1 MEVFCYSTNAS
12 GPDVPDGTASIY
24 ITGGT
29 SPYTILWEN
38 GSTSATITN
47 LTPGSY
53 TVTVTDFYGDFV
65 VTITCIVGSDS
76 FYIDKF
82 VECCDI
88 QCYYKILTNSQTGIL
103 SQHVS
108 QINEI
113 YLTGLTNVNPSL
125 VYTFQGLDG
134 CYEYDSTFLWS
145 GETVSGLTVGNTYLD
160 CDKCLP
166 TPTPPIVV
174 PTLCLN
180 GGNFYYEFT
189 PNSGVD
195 SNGNYTWSNNSDG
208 LTLSFNVND
217 NRWEITPWLNV
228 GTGIMVQNSIQTI
241 PLGTFTNLG
250 NTDTTRWNMF
260 EGECPDTQLTLQVI
274 PTDETCKGF
283 GDGSAVLLGNGG
295 IIPYQYRIQ
304 GVVPY
309 PNYTNIGLFTN
320 LLPGNYLAEV
330 LDNDGNTYT
339 TPFSIQQGE
348 NTTEFNLNVTTNI
361 ITESFS
367 TKTWEYSIQITPN
380 VSNLLSNQ
388 FITFDLNMT
397 HTMVSRDSGTA
408 IFNSEHEII
417 KNNVTPITYTTS
429 PTNTNT
435 VQTQCPITVNE
446 ITEVFT
452 ESVQSLQYNPTDTS
466 IVGTITQTVI
476 IDGGG
481 ADCGLDCRMIGNYT
495 TNLQI
500 SNVRLVNGENCQSIG
515 TAGIKTATQQLNTND
530 CGALP

>member
-1 MEVFCYSTNAS
+1 MTETH
-12 GPDVPDGTASIY
+12 T
-24 ITGGT
+24 
-29 SPYTILWEN
+29 
-38 GSTSATITN
+38 
-47 LTPGSY
+47 
-53 TVTVTDFYGDFV
+53 
-65 VTITCIVGSDS
+65 
-76 FYIDKF
+76 
-82 VECCDI
+82 
-88 QCYYKILTNSQTGIL
+88 
-103 SQHVS
+103 QHH
-108 QINEI
+108 
-113 YLTGLTNVNPSL
+113 
-125 VYTFQGLDG
+125 FQ
-134 CYEYDSTFLWS
+134 
-145 GETVSGLTVGNTYLD
+145 
-160 CDKCLP
+160 
-166 TPTPPIVV
+166 
-174 PTLCLN
+174 
-180 GGNFYYEFT
+180 
-189 PNSGVD
+189 
-195 SNGNYTWSNNSDG
+195 
-208 LTLSFNVND
+208 FNK
-217 NRWEITPWLNV
+217 EK
-228 GTGIMVQNSIQTI
+228 
-241 PLGTFTNLG
+241 
-250 NTDTTRWNMF
+250 
-260 EGECPDTQLTLQVI
+260 TQL
-274 PTDETCKGF
+274 
-283 GDGSAVLLGNGG
+283 
-295 IIPYQYRIQ
+295 
-304 GVVPY
+304 
-309 PNYTNIGLFTN
+309 N
-320 LLPGNYLAEV
+320 LK
-330 LDNDGNTYT
+330 
-339 TPFSIQQGE
+339 QGE

-435 VQTQCPITVNE
+435 VQTQCTITVNE